1 MKRSGQ
7 PRGPTKC
14 VPRQGLAPSQRGQPA
29 ASEGHPRVAATVR
42 RLEHISTSFQPQVE
56 TQTVSP
62 GSGGA
67 MPSHGSLSK
76 GTRVSDRQRCG
87 WAVNSENALGFGIWR
102 SPKAASPAA
111 HTSVTCNGF
120 DSVTGLSSLGHVLL
134 KDLGP
139 RPMRWMMTGCRALVR
154 VKPKNSIEGNHLAEP
169 SWVSGIV
176 PEAST
181 KHSWWVLCSSLQL
194 RTSRLRKPIC
204 LGAHTW
210 EAADVRSEPRSY

>member
-1 MKRSGQ
+1 MCHVRVWLHPSEDSPLLQRATREWRPRSDGLNTFLLRFN
-7 PRGPTKC
+7 PKWKH
-14 VPRQGLAPSQRGQPA
+14 RQYLPA
-29 ASEGHPRVAATVR
+29 QEEPCLHTAH
-42 RLEHISTSFQPQVE
+42 
-56 TQTVSP
+56 
-62 GSGGA
+62 
-67 MPSHGSLSK
+67 SK
-76 GTRVSDRQRCG
+76 GTRVSDSQRCG

-111 HTSVTCNGF
+111 HTSVTCDGF

-134 KDLGP
+134 KDFGP
-139 RPMRWMMTGCRALVR
+139 RPMRWMMMGCRALVR
-154 VKPKNSIEGNHLAEP
+154 VKPKNSIEGNHLTEL